1 MESSKTIGIP
11 REFGIHRVPEKN
23 KPL

>member
-1 MESSKTIGIP
+1 MMRNGLAKEAGSL
-11 REFGIHRVPEKN
+11 IHRVPEKN